1 MWLRGNGVSEK
12 VDDAR
17 GLAPPL
23 FAIVFLPRG
32 IALGFVVVTLSY
44 ALAHSGVSVADI
56 AGLAALA
63 LLPTTLKFII
73 SPIIDMTLTSKR
85 WYLMAVTA
93 LTVCLAGFALTPLT
107 AASLPLLRLLCLLTG
122 ALMSIV
128 FIAAMAVMAHAT
140 PAAGRGAAG
149 GWTQVALMGGHGLGG
164 GLGLWIATHASG
176 PKVAALVLAGCCLVC
191 VLPVLLT
198 RIPRLTTAER
208 LTARMALIAADV
220 WRFVR
225 TRDGA
230 LAIAVLLSPAA
241 IGGATGLLAA
251 SSHAWQASSDLVALV
266 CGALSGLAAAPGCV
280 AGGYLSNRFS
290 ARTVYVV
297 GALIFAAGE
306 AAMAVSPHTR
316 ATFAGFVLLNAFLL
330 GVANGAYL
338 ALIYGCLSNRSVAT
352 LGSLLASLGQV
363 PVTLVTLIVGRV
375 ATAHGANAML
385 LVEAGPGAAS
395 MAVFALLVWLWRPA
409 PRLDLAA
416 AIT

>member
-1 MWLRGNGVSEK
+1 
-12 VDDAR
+12 
-17 GLAPPL
+17 
-23 FAIVFLPRG
+23 
-32 IALGFVVVTLSY
+32 
-44 ALAHSGVSVADI
+44 
-56 AGLAALA
+56 
-63 LLPTTLKFII
+63 
-73 SPIIDMTLTSKR
+73 
-85 WYLMAVTA
+85 
-93 LTVCLAGFALTPLT
+93 
-107 AASLPLLRLLCLLTG
+107 
-122 ALMSIV
+122 
-128 FIAAMAVMAHAT
+128 
-140 PAAGRGAAG
+140 
-149 GWTQVALMGGHGLGG
+149 
-164 GLGLWIATHASG
+164 
-176 PKVAALVLAGCCLVC
+176 

-306 AAMAVSPHTR
+306 AAMAGSPHTP

-385 LVEAGPGAAS
+385 LVEAGLGAAS
-395 MAVFALLVWLWRPA
+395 MAVFALLVWFWRPA